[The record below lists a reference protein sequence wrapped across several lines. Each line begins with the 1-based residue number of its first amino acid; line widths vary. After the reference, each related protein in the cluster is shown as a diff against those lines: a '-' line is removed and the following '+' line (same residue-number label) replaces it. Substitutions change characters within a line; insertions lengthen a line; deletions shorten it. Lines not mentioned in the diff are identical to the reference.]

1 MTPRWI
7 NLTGIGCSA
16 AYSVGFPDEQ
26 GAEHCGLHGGWFCLR
41 FGDEFL
47 PSLAFGEEG
56 HMRMK
61 LLGIVLVLSCCAPSG
76 LTADFKSTL
85 DEAFLICSSAAKAA
99 WEYTKKPD
107 WEYTKWG
114 MTPQQVVSASKNLA
128 TESSDFLPDS
138 DGNVTK
144 LVAPYQSGKFSFE
157 AQFGF
162 DAADRLASVTL
173 VLTDRSAGMDMGAD
187 TNMDHGVC
195 DDLLVGVN
203 TAYGPPQGGGSV
215 HMQYS
220 IETWQDQK
228 NKNNV
233 TYTVLDGVGCYVQ
246 YSAIKSTAAD

>member
-1 MTPRWI
+1 MK
-7 NLTGIGCSA
+7 
-16 AYSVGFPDEQ
+16 
-26 GAEHCGLHGGWFCLR
+26 
-41 FGDEFL
+41 
-47 PSLAFGEEG
+47 
-56 HMRMK
+56 MK
-61 LLGIVLVLSCCAPSG
+61 LFGMVLALSCCVPSG
-76 LTADFKSTL
+76 LNADFQSTF

-128 TESSDFLPDS
+128 TEASDLRPDS

-162 DAADRLASVTL
+162 DATDRLASVTL
-173 VLTDRSAGMDMGAD
+173 VLNDKAAGMDMGAD

-195 DDLLVGVN
+195 YDLLVSVN
-203 TAYGPPQGGGSV
+203 AAYGPPQGGGSV

-246 YSAIKSTAAD
+246 YSAIKLAAAD

>member
-1 MTPRWI
+1 
-7 NLTGIGCSA
+7 
-16 AYSVGFPDEQ
+16 
-26 GAEHCGLHGGWFCLR
+26 
-41 FGDEFL
+41 
-47 PSLAFGEEG
+47 
-56 HMRMK
+56 MRTK
-61 LLGIVLVLSCCAPSG
+61 LLGIVLVLSCCAPSE
-76 LTADFKSTL
+76 LNADFKSMF

-128 TESSDFLPDS
+128 TEDSDPRPDS

-162 DAADRLASVTL
+162 DATDRLASVTL
-173 VLTDRSAGMDMGAD
+173 VLNDRSAGMDMDAGAGAD

-195 DDLLVGVN
+195 YDLRVSVN
-203 TAYGPPQGGGSV
+203 TAYGPPQGGGSA
-215 HMQYS
+215 HMLYG

-233 TYTVLDGVGCYVQ
+233 IYTVLDGVGCYVQ
-246 YSAIKSTAAD
+246 YSAIKSAAAQ

>member
-1 MTPRWI
+1 MK
-7 NLTGIGCSA
+7 
-16 AYSVGFPDEQ
+16 
-26 GAEHCGLHGGWFCLR
+26 
-41 FGDEFL
+41 
-47 PSLAFGEEG
+47 
-56 HMRMK
+56 MK
-61 LLGIVLVLSCCAPSG
+61 LLGIVLALSCCAPSG
-76 LTADFKSTL
+76 LNADLKSTW
-85 DEAFLICSSAAKAA
+85 DEPFLICSSAAKAA

-114 MTPQQVVSASKNLA
+114 MTPQQVVSASKSLA
-128 TESSDFLPDS
+128 TEASDLRPDS

-144 LVAPYQSGKFSFE
+144 LIAPYQSGKFSFE

-162 DAADRLASVTL
+162 DATDRLASVTL
-173 VLTDRSAGMDMGAD
+173 VLNDKSAGMDMGAD

-195 DDLLVGVN
+195 YDLLVSVN

>member
-1 MTPRWI
+1 
-7 NLTGIGCSA
+7 
-16 AYSVGFPDEQ
+16 
-26 GAEHCGLHGGWFCLR
+26 
-41 FGDEFL
+41 
-47 PSLAFGEEG
+47 
-56 HMRMK
+56 MK
-61 LLGIVLVLSCCAPSG
+61 FLGIVLALACCGA
-76 LTADFKSTL
+76 
-85 DEAFLICSSAAKAA
+85 SAAKA
-99 WEYTKKPD
+99 D

-128 TESSDFLPDS
+128 TAGSDLRPDS

-144 LVAPYQSGKFSFE
+144 LVAPYRSGKFSFE

-162 DAADRLASVTL
+162 DAADRLSSVTL
-173 VLTDRSAGMDMGAD
+173 VLNDKSAGMDMDMGAD

-195 DDLLVGVN
+195 YDLLVSVN
-203 TAYGPPQGGGSV
+203 TAYGPPQGGGSA

-246 YSAIKSTAAD
+246 YSAIKSAAAR